1 VIRCG
6 SDQSKALNSKRLKS
20 CTRARNYLLKNICSL
35 SNQMRGFLAE
45 HGIIIAKGLTQ
56 LRRALPVILEQAGL
70 SAPFRVPDRFAE
82 NPRMSGPF
90 LSLAAI
96 RDDEFE
102 PHRSGSCS
110 MAKFTGAVRTSSIVA
125 RPNFQKSVHPNR
137 GSIWSRNTEN

>member
-6 SDQSKALNSKRLKS
+6 SYQSKALNSKRLNQELH
-20 CTRARNYLLKNICSL
+20 RARTYLLKNICSL
-35 SNQMRGFLAE
+35 ANQMRGFLAE
-45 HGIIIAKGLTQ
+45 HGIIIAKGLTP
-56 LRRALPVILEQAGL
+56 LRRALPVILEQACL

-110 MAKFTGAVRTSSIVA
+110 M
-125 RPNFQKSVHPNR
+125 
-137 GSIWSRNTEN
+137 RNSLVP